1 MLRILNG
8 ITNLEGPRRKDALF
22 MPRLAGPGQRVAAS
36 ADVAIVLVEGYPQ
49 RLHGLRMVV
58 MVIVVI
64 VVILVVSV
72 KVQRPLCHGEGVG
85 QGEGHG
91 AGRGPVVGRGG
102 AQLGRPQA
110 DVDGLVGGGE
120 GGVGAQRVDVH
131 LGHLIHAAAAA
142 RCQTTSC
149 WRRLV

>member
-1 MLRILNG
+1 MPRILNG

-64 VVILVVSV
+64 VIMH
-72 KVQRPLCHGEGVG
+72 PLST
-85 QGEGHG
+85 G
-91 AGRGPVVGRGG
+91 AC
-102 AQLGRPQA
+102 
-110 DVDGLVGGGE
+110 E
-120 GGVGAQRVDVH
+120 
-131 LGHLIHAAAAA
+131 
-142 RCQTTSC
+142 
-149 WRRLV
+149 

>member
-1 MLRILNG
+1 
-8 ITNLEGPRRKDALF
+8 
-22 MPRLAGPGQRVAAS
+22 MPRLAGPGQRVPAA
-36 ADVAIVLVEGYPQ
+36 ADVAVVLVEGYSQ

-58 MVIVVI
+58 MVIVV
-64 VVILVVSV
+64 VSV
-72 KVQRPLCHGEGVG
+72 KLQRRSLWHGEGVG
-85 QGEGHG
+85 QGEGDG

-110 DVDGLVGGGE
+110 DVYGLVGGGE
-120 GGVGAQRVDVH
+120 GGVGGVGAQRVDVH

-149 WRRLV
+149 WPRLV

>member
-1 MLRILNG
+1 
-8 ITNLEGPRRKDALF
+8 
-22 MPRLAGPGQRVAAS
+22 MPRLAGPGQRVPAA
-36 ADVAIVLVEGYPQ
+36 ADVAVVLVEGYPQ

-58 MVIVVI
+58 MVIVV
-64 VVILVVSV
+64 VSV
-72 KVQRPLCHGEGVG
+72 KLQRRSLWHGEGVG
-85 QGEGHG
+85 QGEGDG

-149 WRRLV
+149 WPRLV

>member
-1 MLRILNG
+1 
-8 ITNLEGPRRKDALF
+8 
-22 MPRLAGPGQRVAAS
+22 MPRLAGPGQRVPAA
-36 ADVAIVLVEGYPQ
+36 ADVAVVLVEGYPQ

-58 MVIVVI
+58 MVIVV
-64 VVILVVSV
+64 VSV
-72 KVQRPLCHGEGVG
+72 KVQRRSLWHGEGVG
-85 QGEGHG
+85 QGEGDG

-149 WRRLV
+149 WPRLV